1 MSPLA
6 ISTRGYL
13 FTPLSISVD
22 GYLGTDG
29 GAGAIAGRRR
39 GFLVNVGRLQG

>member
-6 ISTRGYL
+6 IATRGYL
-13 FTPLSISVD
+13 FTPLSIAVD

-29 GAGAIAGRRR
+29 GIGATGRARR
-39 GFLVNVGRLQG
+39 GLLVNVGRLQG